1 MLKNKLTILRIVIA
15 TVVGLLL
22 FCYLLLLL
30 PWVQNKLITRVAS
43 SFSKSIGTEVKIG
56 HVGFSLFNR
65 LDLEDILIKDEKN
78 DTLVFSKIGKLRL
91 TDLYFSTSAPVIRYI
106 GLEGTRIYLNRSTPK
121 WNYQFLLDY
130 LNKDSSNQKSTSL
143 DIKKIDLSDFHFIL
157 NDQWDGEKDNPKF
170 DRVGIENIQLP
181 FSRDHR
187 TILVFRKKY

>member
-43 SFSKSIGTEVKIG
+43 SLSKSIGTEVKIG

-91 TDLYFSTSAPVIRYI
+91 TDLYFSNSAPVIRYI

-121 WNYQFLLDY
+121 WNYQLLLDY

-143 DIKKIDLSDFHFIL
+143 DIKKI
-157 NDQWDGEKDNPKF
+157 
-170 DRVGIENIQLP
+170 
-181 FSRDHR
+181 
-187 TILVFRKKY
+187 

>member
-1 MLKNKLTILRIVIA
+1 VIA

-43 SFSKSIGTEVKIG
+43 SLSKSIGTEVKIG

-78 DTLVFSKIGKLRL
+78 DTLVYSKIGKLRL
-91 TDLYFSTSAPVIRYI
+91 TDLYFSKSAPVIRYI
-106 GLEGTRIYLNRSTPK
+106 GLEGTRIYLNRTAPK

-130 LNKDSSNQKSTSL
+130 MNKDSSNQKTNDL
-143 DIKKIDLSDFHFIL
+143 DIKKIDLSDFRFIL
-157 NDQWDGEKDNPKF
+157 DDQWNGEKTELAAKN
-170 DRVGIENIQLP
+170 VLLNIKSINQKNK
-181 FSRDHR
+181 RIVID
-187 TILVFRKKY
+187 